1 MRITF
6 ALAVALLAG
15 AANAHSTQWVGTF
28 AAEQPGATGG
38 GSLLLEYDDDA
49 NTLLLSASFSG
60 LSGNTT
66 IAHIHC
72 CNAAP
77 LTGTSGVALA
87 GSTTPG
93 GQATL
98 VNFPIGV
105 RAADYA
111 QIMELGVV
119 SSYSATFVTASGGTA
134 DGARDRLLANLTSGQ
149 AYFNIHTSTFGAGE
163 IRAFVSVVPEPGTWA
178 LMAAGL
184 AVVAGLAR
192 RRSA

>member
-6 ALAVALLAG
+6 TLAAALLASV
-15 AANAHSTQWVGTF
+15 AHAHSTQWVGTF
-28 AAEQPGATGG
+28 VPEQPGATGS
-38 GSLLLEYDDDA
+38 GSLLLEYDDEA
-49 NTLLLSASFSG
+49 NTLLLNASFSG

-72 CNAAP
+72 CNAVP

-111 QIMELGVV
+111 QIMDLGAA

-134 DGARDRLLANLTSGQ
+134 NGARDRLLANLTSGQ
-149 AYFNIHTSTFGAGE
+149 AYFNIHTSTFGGGE
-163 IRAFVSVVPEPGTWA
+163 IRAFVTLVPEPGTWA

-192 RRSA
+192 RKRA